1 MYNYFLLI
9 GKVSEKPV
17 VEELKDGKRKCV
29 IKLSVARS
37 FMDYQGERV
46 SDVLEIQFCDFMIDF
61 IEDNIKKGNMVM
73 VKGRMQATEQGI
85 ELIGEKIMFFNQA

>member
-1 MYNYFLLI
+1 
-9 GKVSEKPV
+9 
-17 VEELKDGKRKCV
+17 
-29 IKLSVARS
+29 
-37 FMDYQGERV
+37 
-46 SDVLEIQFCDFMIDF
+46 MIDF

>member
-1 MYNYFLLI
+1 MEEKKMYNYFLLI

-37 FMDYQGERV
+37 FMDYRSEERRV
-46 SDVLEIQFCDFMIDF
+46 GKECL
-61 IEDNIKKGNMVM
+61 
-73 VKGRMQATEQGI
+73 
-85 ELIGEKIMFFNQA
+85 